1 MRVALYTRVSTD
13 EQAKSGYSLEDQL
26 DRLEAHAASRGWEIV
41 ARIQDDGLSG
51 TDPNR
56 PGLLQILRLA
66 SEGAIDAALA
76 AKRDR
81 FYRSRLLRLATDED
95 FKELGV
101 RLVALDDT
109 GNMIGDSVLD
119 SFAEWEREIIT
130 ERTMNGRLKKARKG
144 EVPGGGYAPFGFSW
158 VRNDNEK
165 RAALVV
171 NRDMPTVRQ
180 IFEMVARGDTLGKVA
195 ESLRGVPTPRGGS
208 MWYPNT
214 LARIVRNETYK
225 GVYYYGRERVER
237 TPGRKTKVR
246 KTPLPRDQWIAVPV
260 ADSGI
265 PHEVIDAARSRL
277 DAKYRP
283 RPTAVNTFELGG
295 MITCSVCGCLI
306 TGYSSGPY
314 RYYVCN
320 RRNRNTSQCP
330 EGASWNAGKLE
341 KEVMRRVESFLQDPE
356 AVRITLDKAIEELGS
371 GNPAPWLLK
380 VEDLDRRRAAY
391 QDQQAAGA
399 MTLDELKSRLDTLEE
414 EREFAV
420 SQLRDSEARQ
430 TRQDALR
437 STRNALLEVY
447 RDGILYDGLFYLTAE
462 IRREI
467 YSSLSL
473 TGVLSAQE
481 VELTTEV
488 TEYALRLTKAAQ
500 EWAEEQDLYDG
511 QYVADKLL
519 YKGSPVST
527 VLRLSGTMARV
538 RTTIATDTSTSEEP
552 VSSARLLIDERT
564 NPNPRRGGL
573 EDHAAR
579 RAAVVGADPDRAA
592 RPRAQGPYRP
602 VGVELDGPRRLRP
615 ATARGDDGIG
625 VAAGAV
631 RVEGDVLYLRALRQ
645 LPGRGGYSGCQ
656 GGVSIVGVV
665 RGLQLDDAVVRPGA
679 GRERRAIVHEHHAPV
694 R

>member
-26 DRLEAHAASRGWEIV
+26 DRLEAHAASQGWEVV

-51 TDPNR
+51 SDPDR

-66 SEGAIDAALA
+66 SEGRIDAALA

-119 SFAEWEREIIT
+119 SFAEWERQIIT

-158 VRNDNEK
+158 VRNDNDR
-165 RAALVV
+165 RAALIV
-171 NRDMPTVRQ
+171 NQDMPTVRR
-180 IFEMVARGDTLGKVA
+180 IFDMVARGDTLGMIAK
-195 ESLRGVPTPRGGS
+195 SLKGVPTPRGGVT
-208 MWYPNT
+208 WYPNT
-214 LARIVRNETYK
+214 LARIVRNEVYK
-225 GVYYYGRERVER
+225 GVYYYGKERAER

-265 PHEVIDAARSRL
+265 PHEVIDEARRKL

-283 RPTAVNTFELGG
+283 RPMAVNTFELGG
-295 MITCSVCGCLI
+295 MLTCSICGCLI
-306 TGYSSGPY
+306 TGYSGGHDARGNPY

-320 RRNRNTSQCP
+320 KRNRITSQCP
-330 EGASWNAGKLE
+330 KGASWNAGKLE
-341 KEVMRRVESFLQDPE
+341 KEVMRRVESFLQDPQ
-356 AVRITLDKAIEELGS
+356 AVRVTLDKAIEELGAD
-371 GNPAPWLLK
+371 NPAPWLLK

-399 MTLDELKSRLDTLEE
+399 MTLEELKIRLDALAEE
-414 EREFAV
+414 KEFAT

-430 TRQDALR
+430 NRQDALR
-437 STRNALLEVY
+437 GTRNALLGVY
-447 RDGILYDGLFYLTAE
+447 KDGILYDGLNHLTAG
-462 IRREI
+462 IRRDI

-473 TGVLSAQE
+473 TGVLSADG
-481 VELTTEV
+481 VELSTEV

-500 EWAEEQDLYDG
+500 QWAEGQDLYDG
-511 QYVADKLL
+511 QYVGHKLL
-519 YKGSPVST
+519 HRGIPVST
-527 VLRLSGTMARV
+527 PLRLSGR
-538 RTTIATDTSTSEEP
+538 
-552 VSSARLLIDERT
+552 
-564 NPNPRRGGL
+564 RRG
-573 EDHAAR
+573 
-579 RAAVVGADPDRAA
+579 
-592 RPRAQGPYRP
+592 
-602 VGVELDGPRRLRP
+602 
-615 ATARGDDGIG
+615 
-625 VAAGAV
+625 
-631 RVEGDVLYLRALRQ
+631 
-645 LPGRGGYSGCQ
+645 
-656 GGVSIVGVV
+656 
-665 RGLQLDDAVVRPGA
+665 
-679 GRERRAIVHEHHAPV
+679 
-694 R
+694 